1 MISHLFKLPKHRTF
15 NYKPRHFDL
24 DKEEREKELQRKQ
37 AEGEAK
43 KITFEKSISIKE
55 YYEKRK
61 YAEQKDTRLRLYI
74 RAFTFI
80 LLLTMVYLLY
90 DFVGRYF

>member
-15 NYKPRHFDL
+15 NYKPRHFDPV
-24 DKEEREKELQRKQ
+24 KEEIEKELQKKQ
-37 AEGEAK
+37 AEGAEK
-43 KITFEKSISIKE
+43 KLIFEKSISIKE
-55 YYEKRK
+55 YYERRK
-61 YAEQKDTRLRLYI
+61 YAEQKDTRLRMYI
-74 RAFTFI
+74 KAFTFI

>member
-24 DKEEREKELQRKQ
+24 DKEEREKELQKKQ
-37 AEGEAK
+37 AEGAEK
-43 KITFEKSISIKE
+43 RITFEKSISIKE